1 MNINLLPQ
9 KFYINQATSLIVLVA
24 GGSLML
30 LAALLAGMIFLS
42 NRQLTQLSFA
52 NQQIQMEE
60 TILRN
65 QVMELE
71 LEQSA
76 DIQSYLIDYKEENV
90 LVHPIITSFKETAN
104 LLDLTINSY
113 QVMIADQQDLSMV
126 SQTGELLYTPISM
139 VVQGDLFDNMPRFK
153 TELEK
158 MAMVYDVHPVKNVVN
173 TDGVES
179 EFLIRLR
186 KLEYEMSDES

>member
-90 LVHPIITSFKETAN
+90 LVHPIITSFEETAN

-113 QVMIADQQDLSMV
+113 QVMIADQQDLSIV

-173 TDGVES
+173 TDSVES

>member
-90 LVHPIITSFKETAN
+90 LVHPIITSFEETAN

-113 QVMIADQQDLSMV
+113 QVMIADQQDLSIV

-173 TDGVES
+173 MDGVES

>member
-113 QVMIADQQDLSMV
+113 QVMIADQQDLSMA

-158 MAMVYDVHPVKNVVN
+158 NGY
-173 TDGVES
+173 G
-179 EFLIRLR
+179 L
-186 KLEYEMSDES
+186 

>member
-90 LVHPIITSFKETAN
+90 LVHPIITSFEETAN

-153 TELEK
+153 TE
-158 MAMVYDVHPVKNVVN
+158 
-173 TDGVES
+173 
-179 EFLIRLR
+179 
-186 KLEYEMSDES
+186 